1 MADYYPVL
9 ARAVSVLAN
18 DTAQTRQKLYEYA
31 RSFLDKYLDRSNP
44 QILNVDRL
52 NERIAF
58 EAAVLKL
65 ETKSRCTHNTLR
77 DRLAV
82 LRRLHQYTSISHNR
96 EFEPVPDIASRL
108 RESVQAPTK
117 YELAINLKT
126 AKALGLEVPQ
136 RLLASADEVIE

>member
-9 ARAVSVLAN
+9 ARAISVLAN

-31 RSFLDKYLDRSNP
+31 RSFLNKYLDRSNP

-52 NERIAF
+52 SERIAF

-65 ETKSRCTHNTLR
+65 ETKSRFTHNTLS

-82 LRRLHQYTSISHNR
+82 LRRLHQYTSISHNH
-96 EFEPVPDIASRL
+96 EFESVPDIASRL
-108 RESVQAPTK
+108 RESVNSSDA
-117 YELAINLKT
+117 
-126 AKALGLEVPQ
+126 
-136 RLLASADEVIE
+136 LASTDRTCVAALHESAFDPKRISDPF